1 MNGFI
6 NIMKTPGLTSSDV
19 VVRLRR
25 ILNQKKIGH
34 AGTLDPAAAGVLP
47 IMLGK
52 ATRLFDYLQYGQKE
66 YVAAIQFGIG
76 TDTLDA
82 EGNITHRSDK
92 EVDKAMIREQLA
104 KYIGEIDQIPPK
116 VSAVSIGG
124 QRAYAMARKGEE
136 VNIPARKVTIHRFDL
151 LEKLDES
158 TYLFGILCSKGTYIR
173 SLCRDL
179 AADLGTVGH
188 LSYLL
193 RTKSGYFGIDEA
205 HTLESVEEH
214 VQQGTIDDIIIK
226 MDDPIGY
233 MQKIELKKALYPRI
247 INGNKIHLKSGEIN
261 GECRVYCC
269 KEFIGLGK
277 ISSDE
282 DGQILKIHKMLVSK

>member
-6 NIMKTPGLTSSDV
+6 NVLKTPSLTSSDV

-52 ATRLFDYLQYGQKE
+52 ATRLFDYLQHGQKE
-66 YVAAIQFGIG
+66 YVAAIRFGIG

-82 EGNITHRSDK
+82 EGTITDRRDK
-92 EVDKAMIREQLA
+92 AIDEAMIREHLS
-104 KYIGEIDQIPPK
+104 KYQGDIEQIPPK
-116 VSAVSIGG
+116 VSAVNIGG
-124 QRAYAMARKGEE
+124 QRAYAMARRGED
-136 VNIPARKVTIHRFDL
+136 VIIPPRKVTIHHFEL
-151 LEKLDES
+151 LNKIDTN

-179 AADLGTVGH
+179 AADLETTAY

-193 RTKSGYFGIDEA
+193 RTKSGSFCLEQA
-205 HTLESVEEH
+205 HTLENIASYVE
-214 VQQGTIDDIIIK
+214 QSTIEDCIVK

-233 MQKIELKKALYPRI
+233 IPEIHVKRSLYSKI
-247 INGNKIHLKSGEIN
+247 INGNKIRLNECNKN

-269 KEFIGLGK
+269 NEFIGLGK
-277 ISSDE
+277 ISSNE
-282 DGQILKIHKMLVSK
+282 DGKILKIHKMLVNK